1 MNLQDK
7 KEILEKEVDNNKTL
21 PASQK
26 KIIKLA
32 IKDCTT
38 ENEINV
44 LAVILGKNLSWAFD

>member
-44 LAVILGKNLSWAFD
+44 LAVILGKNLS